1 MRKVMLPVQLSMGLL
16 FATTFV
22 YAAAGSLTPIG
33 LAFGVGRNL
42 RSWRRQEMRWTIP
55 AIICHFRAFWAPLLT
70 GGSKGCPRRPPFMRP
85 FASMFRRF
93 GCWPTGI
100 FSDQRWAYSDYCGS
114 LIRPRSSS
122 LQVQHLL
129 KPHFS
134 ANISAYVHSAKGF
147 SITE

>member
-70 GGSKGCPRRPPFMRP
+70 GGSKGCPRRPPYYEAFRP
-85 FASMFRRF
+85 HVSPIRLLAHWHIFGPAVGIQRLLRQPDPAQKFIIAS
-93 GCWPTGI
+93 
-100 FSDQRWAYSDYCGS
+100 SA
-114 LIRPRSSS
+114 SS
-122 LQVQHLL
+122 
-129 KPHFS
+129 
-134 ANISAYVHSAKGF
+134 
-147 SITE
+147 